1 MITEKREN
9 DGESLIPQFCIPFG
23 MHFVLLIEEKLRMT
37 AHLKIFFQS
46 REEHVL
52 MGLFP
57 GVFQYSG
64 VFDGSCADNCS
75 SVILAPTMEV

>member
-1 MITEKREN
+1 MMEKV
-9 DGESLIPQFCIPFG
+9 SSHYFAYPSVCI
-23 MHFVLLIEEKLRMT
+23 FVLLIEEKLRMT
-37 AHLKIFFQS
+37 AHLKIIFQS

-57 GVFQYSG
+57 GVFQYSR